1 MKEETISEQG
11 IPSETSAAA
20 NNAESN
26 CEVAANATVTPGIP
40 ELLAPAGDFD
50 CLLAALDAGADAV
63 YLGTEDFN
71 ARRNAQNFS
80 LDSLKEACDLAH
92 LAGKRIYL
100 TLNTAILQRELD
112 DAVELARQAW
122 LAGVDAL
129 IVQDI
134 GLLARLMHD
143 VPQLELHASTQMN
156 LHSSVGVE
164 YVHSLG
170 VKRVTLARELGLDEL
185 AAIARTGV
193 ELEVFAHGALCLC
206 YSGQC
211 LMSSLIGR
219 RSANRGLCAQP
230 CRLPWSL
237 IDTSTGKHLPTDG
250 EHLLSTADLC
260 TIDILP
266 KLIEIGIASLKIEG
280 RMKSA
285 AYVATVTKIYR
296 EALDSCKAELA
307 SEFVG
312 SSEDRKELLAE
323 AFSRGFTTAYLEG
336 DRSNSMM
343 SFKRPNN
350 RGVQVGRVASL
361 ENGLVGID
369 LSRRIVRGDTLEF
382 WTSRG
387 RCVVV
392 VNELMDSHDHA
403 AGISAPAG
411 TAAESRVYLR
421 IPQPLSKGDRVF
433 RVKNSE
439 IYSEAEIYAGTA
451 LFAGNRGLVNVDAH
465 VEMRLGQPLL
475 VRFSTIGTESS
486 AADAVD
492 TTSSASTD
500 NTEAAASVSAA
511 KAVAANVTA
520 EAEGPLV
527 EAARTKALT
536 ADEVREQIGRVGGT
550 PFSIRNWDITLDPNV
565 GMGYSALHK
574 TRTQALAALE
584 DALLAPYHSRRLSKM
599 PQRVSL
605 APARKG
611 SLQIAALVRTIA
623 GAQAAAAAGAEL
635 IYLHTLKFEADENT
649 GRLDAQAIP
658 KGRLKKLPIIPVL
671 PAICH
676 DRDEA
681 MVMEHVTANEPVQV
695 NNLAQFSLA
704 ISCGAI
710 VETGPSLGVYNSAA
724 LDFLATTGATRAWI
738 SPELSLADIRLLG
751 QAAPLPLAL
760 TIFGRQELMVTEHCL
775 LMAQGPCNQ
784 NCQSCARRK
793 APRLLEDRKG
803 YRFPVR
809 TDDFGRSHVYNSIEL
824 DLTAAFPEIVTCG
837 ISLAL
842 VDCTLL
848 TTKQISEEVARAVR
862 ARNLAVSGKG
872 QLSKRA
878 DTTTGHLFRGIL

>member
-1 MKEETISEQG
+1 MEEKTITEQDT
-11 IPSETSAAA
+11 PSGEAAITEDLAHGSATDDAA
-20 NNAESN
+20 ITDDLTHGSAT
-26 CEVAANATVTPGIP
+26 CDTMIAAVKIP

-80 LDSLKEACDLAH
+80 LESLKEACSLAH

-100 TLNTAILQRELD
+100 TLNTAILQREID

-129 IVQDI
+129 IVQDL
-134 GLLARLMHD
+134 GLLTRLAHD

-156 LHSSVGVE
+156 LHSSKGVE
-164 YVHSLG
+164 FLHSLG

-185 AAIARTGV
+185 TEIARTGV

-230 CRLPWSL
+230 CRLPWNL
-237 IDTSTGKHLPTDG
+237 IDTSTGKRLTTDG

-266 KLIEIGIASLKIEG
+266 QLVETGIASLKIEG

-285 AYVATVTKIYR
+285 AYVATVTRIYR
-296 EALDSCKAELA
+296 EALDDLKAKLNREN
-307 SEFVG
+307 
-312 SSEDRKELLAE
+312 DRKEMLAE

-336 DRSNSMM
+336 DRSNTMM

-369 LSRRIVRGDTLEF
+369 LNRRIVQGDTLEF

-392 VNELMDSHDHA
+392 VNELMDSPDYKK
-403 AGISAPAG
+403 GTNVRTQDSAD
-411 TAAESRVYLR
+411 SRVYLR

-439 IYSEAEIYAGTA
+439 LYSEAEIYAGSA
-451 LFAGNRGLVNVDAH
+451 LFAGNHGLVNIDAH
-465 VEMRLGQPLL
+465 VELRLGEPLL
-475 VRFSTIGTESS
+475 VRFTTVDSNSD
-486 AADAVD
+486 AADTA
-492 TTSSASTD
+492 TT
-500 NTEAAASVSAA
+500 
-511 KAVAANVTA
+511 TA
-520 EAEGPLV
+520 EASGPLV
-527 EAARTKALT
+527 DAARTKAIT
-536 ADEVREQIGRVGGT
+536 NEEVREQIGRVGGT
-550 PFSIRNWDITLDPNV
+550 PFSIRNWDIVLDSGV
-565 GMGYSALHK
+565 GMGYSTLHK
-574 TRTQALAALE
+574 TRAQALAALE
-584 DALLAPYHSRRLSKM
+584 DALLAPWRDRRLNKM

-611 SLQIAALVRTIA
+611 SLQIAALVRSMA

-635 IYLHTLKFEADENT
+635 IYLHTLQFEAEEKSSRPD
-649 GRLDAQAIP
+649 GLIMP

-676 DRDEA
+676 NRDEEK
-681 MVMEHVTANEPVQV
+681 VLSHVKADEPVQV
-695 NNLAQFSLA
+695 NNLAQLSSSIA
-704 ISCGAI
+704 AGAQI
-710 VETGPSLGVYNSAA
+710 ETGPSLGVYNTAA
-724 LDFLATTGATRAWI
+724 LDFLANAGVKRAWI
-738 SPELSLADIRLLG
+738 SPELSLADIRSLSP
-751 QAAPLPLAL
+751 ASPLPLAL
-760 TIFGRQELMVTEHCL
+760 TIYGRQELMVTEHCL

-784 NCQSCARRK
+784 DCGNCARRK

-809 TDDFGRSHVYNSIEL
+809 TDNFGRSHVYNSVEL

-848 TTKQISEEVARAVR
+848 TTKQIDEEVTRAVR
-862 ARNLAVSGKG
+862 ARDLAVSGKG
-872 QLSKRA
+872 QLTKRP

>member
-1 MKEETISEQG
+1 MEEKTITEQDT
-11 IPSETSAAA
+11 PSGEAAITEDLAHGSATDDAA
-20 NNAESN
+20 ITDNLTHGSAT
-26 CEVAANATVTPGIP
+26 CDTMIAAVKIP

-80 LDSLKEACDLAH
+80 LESLKEACDLAH

-100 TLNTAILQRELD
+100 TLNTAILQREID

-129 IVQDI
+129 IVQDL
-134 GLLARLMHD
+134 GLLTRLAHD

-156 LHSSVGVE
+156 LHSSKGVE
-164 YVHSLG
+164 FLHSLG

-185 AAIARTGV
+185 TEIARTGV

-230 CRLPWSL
+230 CRLPWNL
-237 IDTSTGKHLPTDG
+237 IDTSTGKRLTTDG

-266 KLIEIGIASLKIEG
+266 QLVETGIASLKIEG

-285 AYVATVTKIYR
+285 AYVATVTRIYR
-296 EALDSCKAELA
+296 EALDDLKAKLNREN
-307 SEFVG
+307 
-312 SSEDRKELLAE
+312 DRKEMLAE

-336 DRSNSMM
+336 DRSNTMM

-369 LSRRIVRGDTLEF
+369 LNRRIVQGDTLEF

-392 VNELMDSHDHA
+392 VNELMDSPDYKK
-403 AGISAPAG
+403 GTNVRTQDSAD
-411 TAAESRVYLR
+411 SRVYLR

-439 IYSEAEIYAGTA
+439 LYSEAEIYAGSA
-451 LFAGNRGLVNVDAH
+451 LFAGNRGLVNIDAH
-465 VEMRLGQPLL
+465 VELRLGEPLL
-475 VRFSTIGTESS
+475 VRFTTVDSNSDV
-486 AADAVD
+486 AD
-492 TTSSASTD
+492 TAST
-500 NTEAAASVSAA
+500 
-511 KAVAANVTA
+511 TA
-520 EAEGPLV
+520 EASGPLV
-527 EAARTKALT
+527 DAARTKAIT
-536 ADEVREQIGRVGGT
+536 NEEVREQIGRVGGT
-550 PFSIRNWDITLDPNV
+550 PFSIRNWDIVLDSGV
-565 GMGYSALHK
+565 GMGYSTLHK
-574 TRTQALAALE
+574 IRAQALAALE
-584 DALLAPYHSRRLSKM
+584 DTLLAPWRDRRLNKM

-611 SLQIAALVRTIA
+611 SLQVAALVRSMA

-635 IYLHTLKFEADENT
+635 IYLHTLQFEADEKSSRPD
-649 GRLDAQAIP
+649 GLIMP

-676 DRDEA
+676 NRDEEK
-681 MVMEHVTANEPVQV
+681 VLSHVKADEPVQV
-695 NNLAQFSLA
+695 NNLAQLSSSIA
-704 ISCGAI
+704 AGAQI
-710 VETGPSLGVYNSAA
+710 ETGPSLGVYNTAA
-724 LDFLATTGATRAWI
+724 LDFLANAGVKRAWI
-738 SPELSLADIRLLG
+738 SPELSLADIRSLSP
-751 QAAPLPLAL
+751 ASPLPLAL
-760 TIFGRQELMVTEHCL
+760 TIYGRQELMVTEHCL

-784 NCQSCARRK
+784 DCGNCARRK

-809 TDDFGRSHVYNSIEL
+809 TDNFGRSHVYNSVEL

-848 TTKQISEEVARAVR
+848 TTKQIDEEVTRAVR
-862 ARNLAVSGKG
+862 ARDLAVSGKG
-872 QLSKRA
+872 QLTKRP